1 MIYELREYRMLPG
14 KRDEWIRFMDEVVIP
29 DQTAAGAFI
38 AGSFAGEEDPDLYVW
53 LRRFDSEEHR
63 AEFVKNYYSTE
74 RWLNEL
80 KPQVRSMISTERVV
94 RVLSPT
100 PASLTQ

>member
-14 KRDEWIRFMDEVVIP
+14 KRDEWIRFMDEILIP

-38 AGSFAGEEDPDLYVW
+38 AGSFAGEEDQDLYVW
-53 LRRFDSEEHR
+53 IRGFESEGHR
-63 AEFVKNYYSTE
+63 QAFANTYYATD

-80 KPQVRSMISTERVV
+80 KPQVRGMIGTEFVV
-94 RVLSPT
+94 RVISPT